1 MCGIA
6 GGFNF
11 AVDQQP
17 VDKRIIKHLN
27 DFQRHRGPDGEG
39 LWSSDDDR
47 LVLGHRRLA
56 IIDTGHSGS
65 QPMADTSRR
74 WMITFN
80 GEIYNHLELR
90 SELEGLGCVFATRSD
105 TEVLINVIAQ
115 WGEAGLS
122 KLRGMYAF
130 ALWDNKERELW
141 LARDPYGIKPLYLS
155 ENRGSIWF
163 ASQARALANCA
174 PVETRRD
181 AAALTGFHIW
191 GHIPEPFSWWSGI
204 SMFPAGHV
212 QRIRMDRA
220 ITDPRS
226 FDSVAETFAQD
237 GKPLNPG
244 KLRQLLSDTVQ
255 HHMVADVPVGVF
267 LSAGIDSN
275 VIASLATEITP
286 HLSTITLAFDE
297 YLGTEH
303 DEAPLAE
310 ATAKLLGTDHV
321 TTRIG
326 REEFISVL
334 DEFMQSMDQPTIDG
348 LNTYLVS
355 RCAAAQGLKVALSGL
370 GGDELFGGYPSFYQ
384 IPRLLYWGKKIP
396 LAGPVGRTIERM
408 LHILGPSSISPKV
421 AGLLTHSADIASAYL
436 LRRALFLEGE
446 LELLLDESWLREG
459 LERLSSR
466 QALMQTISEKSTV
479 HAQIAVLEA
488 CWYMRN
494 QLLRDTD
501 WSSMAHGLE
510 VRVPFVDFSLLR
522 RLAPAIASPLP
533 PTKQDLAACGKGLP
547 QSMLSRPK
555 TGFTTP
561 VRKWIDASVSRR
573 GLRGW
578 ASEVH
583 RLSRRVS

>member
-1 MCGIA
+1 
-6 GGFNF
+6 
-11 AVDQQP
+11 
-17 VDKRIIKHLN
+17 
-27 DFQRHRGPDGEG
+27 
-39 LWSSDDDR
+39 
-47 LVLGHRRLA
+47 
-56 IIDTGHSGS
+56 
-65 QPMADTSRR
+65 
-74 WMITFN
+74 
-80 GEIYNHLELR
+80 
-90 SELEGLGCVFATRSD
+90 
-105 TEVLINVIAQ
+105 
-115 WGEAGLS
+115 
-122 KLRGMYAF
+122 
-130 ALWDNKERELW
+130 
-141 LARDPYGIKPLYLS
+141 
-155 ENRGSIWF
+155 
-163 ASQARALANCA
+163 
-174 PVETRRD
+174 
-181 AAALTGFHIW
+181 
-191 GHIPEPFSWWSGI
+191 
-204 SMFPAGHV
+204 
-212 QRIRMDRA
+212 
-220 ITDPRS
+220 
-226 FDSVAETFAQD
+226 
-237 GKPLNPG
+237 
-244 KLRQLLSDTVQ
+244 
-255 HHMVADVPVGVF
+255 VF